1 MKKTLTV
8 NLGGT
13 VFHIDED
20 AYQLLDKYL
29 ANLRIHFRKEE
40 GSEEIMNDF
49 EMRISEL
56 FNERVRLGYEV
67 ITIEHVEEVIKRM
80 GKPEELFEGEEEK
93 EYKEEARTQAFQEEE
108 IPRGPKKLMRD
119 PDNRVLGGVAGGI
132 AAYMGWDVTAV
143 RLAMIILLF
152 IPYAPIIILYLILWL
167 VMPLART
174 AADKLMMRGQSV
186 TLENIGKTVT
196 DGFEKVSNNVNDYM
210 SSDKPRSFLQKLA
223 DLFVGVVGFILKFLA
238 ILIGI
243 ILLPPLLLVAFILVV
258 VTFAL
263 IAGGTGF
270 LYQLSPFGANLI
282 AGAPISLAIMG
293 CIGFILL
300 IGIPIFALVYAICMQ
315 LFKAKPLPN
324 TAKWTLLIL
333 WLVSVVLCVI
343 YFYQTGINGWSTLP
357 WYNFFN
363 IYNRIMKKSYSFIL
377 VLILMAGLLCSCHI
391 NKVSGDGNVVSKEI
405 PIKDYDEIQIEGE
418 NVDFKYMQS
427 DDVPYLK
434 VETDQ
439 NIMDLLD
446 INTDSKVLVVRPKN
460 RHTGINPT
468 RFIVITN
475 STALKEFKM
484 AGGGNCDLGKGL
496 NGKKLEIRFAGGG
509 TIKADSIA
517 ITRLDCEIAGSGT
530 VSLSGKTEKMNIK
543 SAGSSKIKA
552 FGLET
557 EELTCKAAGSTHIE
571 ITANK
576 AISTKIAGSGTIRY
590 KRNPN
595 IKEKSIIGS
604 GSITKVD

>member
-56 FNERVRLGYEV
+56 FNERVRLGHEV

-80 GKPEELFEGEEEK
+80 GKPEELFGGEDEK
-93 EYKEEARTQAFQEEE
+93 EYVREESKAHTFQEEE
-108 IPRGPKKLMRD
+108 TTGGRKKLMRD
-119 PDNRVLGGVAGGI
+119 PDNRVLGGVASGI
-132 AAYMGWDVTAV
+132 AAYMGWDITAI
-143 RLAMIILLF
+143 RLIMIVLLF
-152 IPYAPIIILYLILWL
+152 IPYAPIVILYLILWL

-174 AADKLMMRGQSV
+174 AADKLMMRGKSV

-196 DGFEKVSNNVNDYM
+196 DGFEKVSSNVNDYM
-210 SSDKPRSFLQKLA
+210 SSDKPRSFLQQLA
-223 DLFVGVVGFILKFLA
+223 DLFVNVVGFILKFFA

-263 IAGGTGF
+263 IAGGTGV
-270 LYQLSPFGANLI
+270 LYHLSPFGADLL
-282 AGAPISLAIMG
+282 AGTPIPLAIMG

-333 WLVSVVLCVI
+333 WIISVALSVI

-363 IYNRIMKKSYSFIL
+363 I
-377 VLILMAGLLCSCHI
+377 
-391 NKVSGDGNVVSKEI
+391 
-405 PIKDYDEIQIEGE
+405 
-418 NVDFKYMQS
+418 
-427 DDVPYLK
+427 
-434 VETDQ
+434 
-439 NIMDLLD
+439 
-446 INTDSKVLVVRPKN
+446 
-460 RHTGINPT
+460 
-468 RFIVITN
+468 
-475 STALKEFKM
+475 
-484 AGGGNCDLGKGL
+484 
-496 NGKKLEIRFAGGG
+496 
-509 TIKADSIA
+509 
-517 ITRLDCEIAGSGT
+517 
-530 VSLSGKTEKMNIK
+530 
-543 SAGSSKIKA
+543 
-552 FGLET
+552 
-557 EELTCKAAGSTHIE
+557 
-571 ITANK
+571 
-576 AISTKIAGSGTIRY
+576 
-590 KRNPN
+590 
-595 IKEKSIIGS
+595 
-604 GSITKVD
+604 

>member
-93 EYKEEARTQAFQEEE
+93 ESLERAIFQEVYDIKDVDFKKTAFQEEE

-270 LYQLSPFGANLI
+270 LYQLSPFGADLI
-282 AGAPISLAIMG
+282 VGAPISLAIMG

-333 WLVSVVLCVI
+333 WLVSVVLCAI
-343 YFYQTGINGWSTLP
+343 YFFQTGINGWSTLP

-363 IYNRIMKKSYSFIL
+363 I
-377 VLILMAGLLCSCHI
+377 
-391 NKVSGDGNVVSKEI
+391 
-405 PIKDYDEIQIEGE
+405 
-418 NVDFKYMQS
+418 
-427 DDVPYLK
+427 
-434 VETDQ
+434 
-439 NIMDLLD
+439 
-446 INTDSKVLVVRPKN
+446 
-460 RHTGINPT
+460 
-468 RFIVITN
+468 
-475 STALKEFKM
+475 
-484 AGGGNCDLGKGL
+484 
-496 NGKKLEIRFAGGG
+496 
-509 TIKADSIA
+509 
-517 ITRLDCEIAGSGT
+517 
-530 VSLSGKTEKMNIK
+530 
-543 SAGSSKIKA
+543 
-552 FGLET
+552 
-557 EELTCKAAGSTHIE
+557 
-571 ITANK
+571 
-576 AISTKIAGSGTIRY
+576 
-590 KRNPN
+590 
-595 IKEKSIIGS
+595 
-604 GSITKVD
+604 